1 MVIGLKKKRK
11 YGERNDR
18 LGNNNSHCDVANKG
32 IEMNTRQTSVDC
44 YNEIKRNGS
53 LSKMRFEVYSALLSM
68 GKPSTTREVYETM
81 NVLKQEATR
90 FTELRKLGVI
100 YEVQNRKCTITGRT
114 SIEWDLTDRLP
125 VDFKN
130 SNKTKKQK
138 VDCALNSLRVL
149 YKNYNDGTDE
159 DWKIVADLIKNI

>member
-1 MVIGLKKKRK
+1 MT
-11 YGERNDR
+11 
-18 LGNNNSHCDVANKG
+18 
-32 IEMNTRQTSVDC
+32 TRQTSIDC
-44 YNEIKRNGS
+44 YNQIKTDGS

-114 SIEWDLTDRLP
+114 SIEWDLTDKLP
-125 VDFKN
+125 LNIKIYK
-130 SNKTKKQK
+130 KTKKDRISEA
-138 VDCALNSLRVL
+138 VTSLL
-149 YKNYNDGTDE
+149 ELHKKKNVSTNE
-159 DWKIVADLIKNI
+159 DWIIVADLIKSI